1 MGYGVHGDE
10 SSASNSALIVAY
22 YLAASESNEVKQ
34 LPDLAE
40 DQIRE
45 MEALPESQMNE
56 LLAAWD
62 QTTV

>member
-1 MGYGVHGDE
+1 MLE
-10 SSASNSALIVAY
+10 QAIWIFCPNF
-22 YLAASESNEVKQ
+22 KQ

-56 LLAAWD
+56 LLAA
-62 QTTV
+62 